1 MSRLTDKE
9 ILNLHTLCNA
19 VVDGT
24 ITEAQKVELSRW
36 LRTSRSARQL
46 YIRTMGLSAS
56 LYSYASEMQ
65 AEAPDAYRPQQRPQP
80 SLMAILF
87 QWLAPLAATTAIAL
101 FFWMVSMRASKSA
114 MPPDESVAQLTGSK
128 GCQWSAGAGL
138 SPGTRLHKGE
148 QLDLLHGFAEVT
160 FDSGARVVMEGPAKL
175 EVNSAWDAVLNRGAL
190 KANVP
195 PEAVG
200 FSVADATVNVVDLGT
215 EFTMIADTNGATD
228 LLVLKGAVEA
238 DPQNSTNPQ
247 SILMH
252 KDQALRFAAS
262 GISDVND
269 SKEKFAYYT
278 QTVPLDYFT
287 PPTQYMHWSFDET
300 DGKRLHADNM
310 GVAAGNYDMTL
321 KEAGSRSEVAAA
333 HVTGRWLGGL
343 NFDGHSY
350 AKAAFP
356 GLSGNSPRTV
366 AFWVRVPADAQLS
379 DAYAMVAWR
388 AQSEKLASRPVHICW
403 NRNPAEGTIGVLRT
417 DYGGGYAL
425 GTTSL
430 RDGQWHHIA
439 VAFVPGETA
448 DVPVQVKQYVDGRLE
463 GEGYPSLPGEK
474 EDNTPSSVDDPKTV
488 NDTLWLGCRLGLNG
502 PRKNHFRGDM
512 DELYIANRALEPRE
526 IVELM
531 KNNQPLQPALV
542 VAASR

>member
-9 ILNLHTLCNA
+9 ILALHTLCSA

-24 ITEAQKVELSRW
+24 ITDAQKAQLSQS
-36 LRTSRSARQL
+36 LRTSRAARQY

-65 AEAPDAYRPQQRPQP
+65 SEAPDMVRSRPQP
-80 SLMAILF
+80 GLMTILF
-87 QWLAPLAATTAIAL
+87 RWLAPLAATTALAL
-101 FFWMVSMRASKSA
+101 LFWLVSMREVKSGT
-114 MPPDESVAQLTGSK
+114 PNDESVAQLTGSK
-128 GCQWSAGAGL
+128 ECQWAGGADL
-138 SPGTRLHKGE
+138 SPGARFHKGE
-148 QLDLLHGFAEVT
+148 ELNLTRGFAEVT
-160 FDSGARVVMEGPAKL
+160 FDSGARVVLEGPAKL
-175 EVNSAWDAVLNRGAL
+175 QVNSAWDAVLNQGAL
-190 KANVP
+190 KASVP

-200 FSVADATVNVVDLGT
+200 FSVSDATVNVVDLGT
-215 EFTMIADTNGATD
+215 EFSMIADTNGATD

-238 DPQNSTNPQ
+238 DPQNLTNQQ
-247 SILMH
+247 SILLH
-252 KDQALRFAAS
+252 KDQSLRFAAS
-262 GISDVND
+262 GVTDVDN
-269 SKEKFAYYT
+269 SQEKFAHFT
-278 QTVPLDYFT
+278 QPVALDYFT

-300 DGKRLHADNM
+300 DGKTFHADST
-310 GVAAGNYDMTL
+310 GLPADNYNLTL
-321 KEAGSRSEVAAA
+321 KETGSRAERSTG
-333 HVTGRWLGGL
+333 HTTGRWQGGI
-343 NFDGHSY
+343 NFDGHAY

-388 AQSEKLASRPVHICW
+388 AQSEKLSSRPVHICW

-439 VAFVPGETA
+439 VAFVPGENPNT
-448 DVPVQVKQYVDGRLE
+448 PVQVKQYVDGRLE

-474 EDNTPSSVDDPKTV
+474 EDNTPPSVDDPKTV
-488 NDTLWLGCRLGLNG
+488 NDTLWMGCRLGLNG
-502 PRKNHFRGDM
+502 PRKNHFRGDI

-531 KNNQPLQPALV
+531 KNNQPLQPAVV